1 MPLPRLSS
9 RRHSIGGLSR
19 QITLYQPGGRNPAD
33 GSTYPPSPVF
43 QNVWADIRAL
53 RGQELDKAQQIAQKV
68 EHVISIAYQIGVNQA
83 MLVGFENRSFLIE
96 YIEDEDERHI
106 FLDLYCAEIGQNAGS
121 QS

>member
-1 MPLPRLSS
+1 LAASFYAPTTSQLEAAFDWRTLAPDHALPAGRPQS
-9 RRHSIGGLSR
+9 RG
-19 QITLYQPGGRNPAD
+19 
-33 GSTYPPSPVF
+33 
-43 QNVWADIRAL
+43 WADIRAL